1 MEAENKQFFDDLN
14 KANKRREAL
23 EEKNRDLAFDNFY
36 LQEEFKNVLEENLA
50 IYLQI
55 GDKNKRG
62 WIKKMYKNI
71 AQTTNHDRSQFQQI
85 Y

>member
-14 KANKRREAL
+14 KAHKRREAL